1 MADSRILEVMIAT
14 DDHRMLSANA
24 EAWWLVQNDVFVP
37 FESFL
42 TQESRQVFLEHLDAS
57 DTSWF
62 LTFFSNEPDLAYLTK
77 IEPALSSGGSSARD
91 ESHGGGGGS
100 F

>member
-1 MADSRILEVMIAT
+1 MKDILLPGEMDMADSRILEVMIAS

-42 TQESRQVFLEHLDAS
+42 TEDSKKCFPQPSERFGYFLVPGLFFPGAGDRLS
-57 DTSWF
+57 DQS
-62 LTFFSNEPDLAYLTK
+62 
-77 IEPALSSGGSSARD
+77 
-91 ESHGGGGGS
+91 
-100 F
+100 

>member
-1 MADSRILEVMIAT
+1 MIDSRILEVLIAS

-42 TQESRQVFLEHLDAS
+42 TPESKQVFLHHLQTF

-62 LTFFSNEPDLAYLTK
+62 LTFF
-77 IEPALSSGGSSARD
+77 ARP
-91 ESHGGGGGS
+91 SPS
-100 F
+100 YSYFVTAFL